1 MGEQVG
7 ATVYHIIEIII
18 FLGIGGMSIF
28 KPKVMIKHVFKR
40 EEAVDKW
47 IVLAYFIGF
56 VSLTRVL
63 SSVNEIRGMWF

>member
-7 ATVYHIIEIII
+7 ITVYHIIEIII

-47 IVLAYFIGF
+47 IMLSYFIGF
-56 VSLTRVL
+56 LSLTRVL
-63 SSVNEIRGMWF
+63 GSINEIRSIWF

>member
-7 ATVYHIIEIII
+7 ATIYHIIEIII

-40 EEAVDKW
+40 EETVDKW
-47 IVLAYFIGF
+47 IMLSYFIGF